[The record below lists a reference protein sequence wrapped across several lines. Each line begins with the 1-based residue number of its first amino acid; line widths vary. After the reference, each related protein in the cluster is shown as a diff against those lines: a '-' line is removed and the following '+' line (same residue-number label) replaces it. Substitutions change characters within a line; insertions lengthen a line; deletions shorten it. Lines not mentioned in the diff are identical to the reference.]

1 MLYFFCFGP
10 NHDQGRD
17 LYYLQNK
24 MIQTGHLETTQILSE
39 GMLHKLLCEKAN
51 GIDFDLAKKDVAPFL
66 KNASQKEEL
75 TLWSNAFFTDYLIKK
90 IGVLKDDES
99 DLVPG
104 EKDV

>member
-1 MLYFFCFGP
+1 
-10 NHDQGRD
+10 
-17 LYYLQNK
+17 

-66 KNASQKEEL
+66 KKCQPERRIDPL
-75 TLWSNAFFTDYLIKK
+75 VQCFFYRLSYKK